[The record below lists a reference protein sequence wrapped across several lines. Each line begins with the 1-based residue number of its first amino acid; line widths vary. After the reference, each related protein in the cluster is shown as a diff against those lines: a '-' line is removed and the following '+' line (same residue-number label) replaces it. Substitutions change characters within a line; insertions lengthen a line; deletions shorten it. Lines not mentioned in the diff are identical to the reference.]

1 MSATANHD
9 NHAPSEKKV
18 TLNGLIIIGF
28 FGLIIAG
35 MLLAVYASR
44 YVPDTLARLSA
55 AVYLTSDPAKNTG
68 KATTTP
74 TTTKPQTP
82 SVTPSVP
89 KTPTVS
95 ATSTTG
101 TPQLPNETGYTP
113 RTYTPTYTQPRVIQT
128 GPRLYGLADL
138 ALTDVEAGYIKSGR
152 YIEDDTIPANRDMYV
167 RFTVRNE
174 GTNVA
179 SNWKVRVRVEHE
191 DDAVAYG
198 GILYP
203 NGTQTFTLRVENPQ
217 DGNNLTTRIDVDFQN
232 ALLESDERNND
243 ESIDVDVDN

>member
-28 FGLIIAG
+28 FGLVIAG

-113 RTYTPTYTQPRVIQT
+113 RTYTPTYTQPRCI
-128 GPRLYGLADL
+128 PSAM
-138 ALTDVEAGYIKSGR
+138 
-152 YIEDDTIPANRDMYV
+152 TIP
-167 RFTVRNE
+167 
-174 GTNVA
+174 
-179 SNWKVRVRVEHE
+179 
-191 DDAVAYG
+191 
-198 GILYP
+198 
-203 NGTQTFTLRVENPQ
+203 
-217 DGNNLTTRIDVDFQN
+217 
-232 ALLESDERNND
+232 
-243 ESIDVDVDN
+243 